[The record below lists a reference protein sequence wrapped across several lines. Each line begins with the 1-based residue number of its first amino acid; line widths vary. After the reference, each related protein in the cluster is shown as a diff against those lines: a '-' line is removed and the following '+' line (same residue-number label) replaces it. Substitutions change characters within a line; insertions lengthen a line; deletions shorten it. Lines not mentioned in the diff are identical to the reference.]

1 MGRNSKESD
10 AAKAQRKWPE
20 VGRGGERPGCERDAE
35 GKGRW
40 GEGGERPGCER
51 DAEGKASIRRNK
63 NGELSS

>member
-20 VGRGGERPGCERDAE
+20 VGRGGERPGCEWDAE

-40 GEGGERPGCER
+40 GEGGERPGCEW
-51 DAEGKASIRRNK
+51 DAEGK
-63 NGELSS
+63 GEPLRL

>member
-40 GEGGERPGCER
+40 GE
-51 DAEGKASIRRNK
+51 EGREA
-63 NGELSS
+63 GL